1 MPEVEIIGAFYQR
14 IMVASEP
21 AWYPLKTQEMPQK
34 LCMYVRKQ
42 KIVWAAVIG
51 GRIVLYSET

>member
-21 AWYPLKTQEMPQK
+21 AWYPLKTQEM
-34 LCMYVRKQ
+34 LQ

-51 GRIVLYSET
+51 GRTILYSET